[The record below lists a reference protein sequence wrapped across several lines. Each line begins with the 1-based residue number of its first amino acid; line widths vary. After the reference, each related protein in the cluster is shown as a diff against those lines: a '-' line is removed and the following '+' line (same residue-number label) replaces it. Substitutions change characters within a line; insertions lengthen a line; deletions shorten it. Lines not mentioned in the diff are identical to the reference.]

1 VKRLPHENTSTS
13 FSSAVFLSFVKR
25 CSSSILESLPAA
37 VKRLAGTEMHM
48 ILASAKL
55 RLAGNQA
62 AGSSEEIK

>member
-1 VKRLPHENTSTS
+1 MLR
-13 FSSAVFLSFVKR
+13 R
-25 CSSSILESLPAA
+25 RSSSILESLPAA

-62 AGSSEEIK
+62 AGGSEEIR